1 MVVIWVA
8 VHFCGLKQPILCFP
22 VQHEH
27 YFLWVVSPNFECL
40 HTTNASVLAMK
51 DNVVEVNIVSP
62 TIADH
67 IECSYMTI
75 KQSYICTCVCTGDC
89 AHESS
94 CPWGC
99 RRECQTCEAFY
110 MGVRME
116 LVSSAIA
123 VYPLNH
129 ETISPDLVFIF
140 HFILGHYFLC
150 SVLGIESRE
159 LHMLGKHSTSEP
171 PP

>member
-1 MVVIWVA
+1 MAVIWVA
-8 VHFCGLKQPILCFP
+8 VHFCGLLQPILCSH

-27 YFLWVVSPNFECL
+27 YFLWVISPNFECL
-40 HTTNASVLAMK
+40 HTTSASVLDIK
-51 DNVVEVNIVSP
+51 DNVFKVNIVSS

-67 IECSYMTI
+67 IECSFMTI
-75 KQSYICTCVCTGDC
+75 KQCYICTCVCTEDC

-110 MGVRME
+110 MGARME

-129 ETISPDLVFIF
+129 KTISPDLVFIF
-140 HFILGHYFLC
+140 HFILGHYVLY

-159 LHMLGKHSTSEP
+159 LRMLGKSSNSETLP
-171 PP
+171 